1 MDIKSLN
8 AKEVACEL
16 EQMSFE
22 EKVLI
27 LDELL
32 GDSRQAI
39 IKLGSKILKEIE
51 KKNKL
56 EEKYDTMCSYELP
69 LWENDILVAGLDEV
83 GRGPLF
89 GPVVTA
95 CVVLP
100 SDARILGLDDSK
112 KIKEKDREELYH
124 EIMEKALYVS
134 IGVCD
139 NREIDEHNILNATKI
154 AMKKALSSLKIT
166 PGHLLIDALELKD
179 VDIPQTGIIK
189 GDSKSVSIAAASIIA
204 KVTRDRMIVE
214 LDEKY
219 PGYDLKSNKG
229 YGTNAHYDGI
239 RKHGITE
246 YHRMSFLKN
255 FEM

>member
-1 MDIKSLN
+1 MDMKSLS
-8 AKEVACEL
+8 AKEVSLKLDE
-16 EQMSFE
+16 MTFE

-27 LDELL
+27 LDDLL
-32 GDSRQAI
+32 GDSRQAV

-51 KKNKL
+51 KQNNL
-56 EEKYDTMCSYELP
+56 EEKYETMCSYENP
-69 LWENDILVAGLDEV
+69 LWSDEILVAGLDEV

-89 GPVVTA
+89 GPVVTS
-95 CVVLP
+95 CVILP
-100 SDARILGLDDSK
+100 SDVKILGLDDSK
-112 KIKEKDREELYH
+112 KIKEKDRERLYE
-124 EIMEKALYVS
+124 EIMDKALYVS

-139 NREIDEHNILNATKI
+139 NHEIDEHNILNATKI
-154 AMKKALSSLKIT
+154 AMKKALNEIEVK

-179 VDIPQTGIIK
+179 VDIPQTAIIK
-189 GDSKSVSIAAASIIA
+189 GDAKSVSIAAASIIA